1 MKRLSTVM
9 ADNNKVKIWI
19 QLADAENPI
28 ALSISPEDE
37 ENYRKAEE
45 LVNTLW
51 KKWMERFNGT
61 SNDVLG
67 RVAFQFARLYLE
79 AYGENRQVNDFLTNM
94 DQTLETLVEDL
105 E

>member
-1 MKRLSTVM
+1 M

-19 QLADAENPI
+19 QLADAETPI
-28 ALSISPEDE
+28 ALGINPDE
-37 ENYRKAEE
+37 EESYRKAEE

-51 KKWMERFNGT
+51 KKWMKRFDGD
-61 SNDVLG
+61 SKDVLG

-79 AYGENRQVNDFLTNM
+79 AYGENREVNAFLTDL
-94 DQTLETLVEDL
+94 DQQLNTLLGED